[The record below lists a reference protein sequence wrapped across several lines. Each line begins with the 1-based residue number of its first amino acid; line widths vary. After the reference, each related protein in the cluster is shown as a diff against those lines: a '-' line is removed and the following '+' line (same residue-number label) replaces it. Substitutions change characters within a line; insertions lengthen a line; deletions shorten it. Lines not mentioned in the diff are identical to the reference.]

1 MKKTLRALALSTC
14 MVAGLSLSTA
24 VSAQDADYV
33 APEDEMAEAMIIM
46 EVMFPVDTRDEMMLD
61 TVRTMGDQ
69 MATSMMNGPIFEDPG
84 IRAIMDEFIA
94 DVPEM
99 MRPAIVEHMPS
110 MIKSTA
116 IAYTREFTLEELQ
129 DIRAFATTPSGRNYF
144 GNIQSL
150 LADPAVAATNQEF
163 FAKVSEMQAEQIP
176 VLQQK
181 LAEYLAANPKVIE
194 RLQQAG
200 VGQTD

>member
-1 MKKTLRALALSTC
+1 MKKTFRALALSIC

-24 VSAQDADYV
+24 AVAQEAEYI

-46 EVMFPVDTRDEMMLD
+46 DVMFPADTREEMMLD
-61 TVRTMGDQ
+61 TVRTMGNQ
-69 MATSMMNGPIFEDPG
+69 MAASMMNGPIFEDPG
-84 IRAIMDEFIA
+84 IRVIMDEFIA

-99 MRPAIVEHMPS
+99 MRPAIAEHMPS

-144 GNIQSL
+144 SNVQSL

-163 FAKVSEMQAEQIP
+163 FARVSEMQAEQVP

-181 LAEYLAANPKVIE
+181 LTEYLAANPDVLE

-200 VGQTD
+200 VGQTN